1 MVRHLFELFTRNQT
15 RGISH
20 GKLSTGMCACQRVIQ
35 NALGSIWRR
44 LGVDLYHPSPP
55 GKKKPGSTTEQQKHF
70 SDEYTTRYQPCLT
83 ELTFSEDTGTNVFL
97 WGSQSPSTFQQPCF
111 TLRKYENKVYGY
123 VFFHYSFTLQQTTAA
138 TGKWSIIY
146 RTVEKKFFISKQ
158 VT

>member
-20 GKLSTGMCACQRVIQ
+20 GKLSTGTCACQRVIQ

-44 LGVDLYHPSPP
+44 LGVDLYHPSPSP
-55 GKKKPGSTTEQQKHF
+55 PRKKKACIHHWAAQENF
-70 SDEYTTRYQPCLT
+70 SDEYTSRYQPCLT

-111 TLRKYENKVYGY
+111 TLRKYE
-123 VFFHYSFTLQQTTAA
+123 
-138 TGKWSIIY
+138 
-146 RTVEKKFFISKQ
+146 KKFMDICFFITALPFNRRQRLQGSDPLFIGQ
-158 VT
+158 WRRNSL